1 MTSGARLVKQGGN
14 ILVTED
20 GVIKLADFNSSK
32 HLGDIAGAG
41 SNPLKSLAGTP
52 QFMAPVC
59 RLQVVYYC
67 VMECGLELELV
78 DVVGAVGGNR
88 MNTVMS

>member
-1 MTSGARLVKQGGN
+1 LSLAHQGGN

-52 QFMAPVC
+52 QFMAPV
-59 RLQVVYYC
+59 R
-67 VMECGLELELV
+67 
-78 DVVGAVGGNR
+78 R
-88 MNTVMS
+88 

>member
-1 MTSGARLVKQGGN
+1 MVFLCVPCSLVSHRVAAVELDPAADANLVGAGCKTLRLSLAHQGGN

-52 QFMAPVC
+52 QFMAPV
-59 RLQVVYYC
+59 R
-67 VMECGLELELV
+67 
-78 DVVGAVGGNR
+78 R
-88 MNTVMS
+88 